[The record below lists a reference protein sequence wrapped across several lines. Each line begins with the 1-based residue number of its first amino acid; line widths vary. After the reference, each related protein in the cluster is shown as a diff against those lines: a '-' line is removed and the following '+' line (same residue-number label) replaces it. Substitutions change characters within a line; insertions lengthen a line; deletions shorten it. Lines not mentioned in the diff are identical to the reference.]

1 MPQRRW
7 KLLAFAAAAAAA
19 QVVAAGAGS
28 ESSPLVGGTYRV
40 GIESARGGQLFRWS
54 DGFDPTGE
62 YDVSAMG
69 IYSNLLLRTLVG
81 YDHVAGAAG
90 TRLVPD
96 LAVSV
101 PTPTNGGRTYAFRLK
116 RGIRFGPPVDR
127 EITSSDIRYAIERL
141 ARPRN
146 GAQYAFYFDVIQ
158 GFDAYRRGSAKAI
171 SGIATPGPKTI
182 RFTLTAAN
190 GSFPYRLTMPAAA
203 PIPREVARCFE
214 GRPGAYG
221 GDAVSSGPYMLE
233 GADAVKAGSCRALRP
248 MR

>member
-101 PTPTNGGRTYAFRLK
+101 PTPTNGGRTYTFRLK

-158 GFDAYRRGSAKAI
+158 GFDACRSGISAKPCWSPRRRSTNAMSKERRCA
-171 SGIATPGPKTI
+171 SGGENI
-182 RFTLTAAN
+182 RL
-190 GSFPYRLTMPAAA
+190 
-203 PIPREVARCFE
+203 
-214 GRPGAYG
+214 
-221 GDAVSSGPYMLE
+221 
-233 GADAVKAGSCRALRP
+233 
-248 MR
+248 